1 MREHFRILVVDDE
14 VSIRK
19 RCIRLLSR
27 QGYQVMGAS
36 DSTAAL
42 DLIEKKGH
50 LFDLL
55 LVDIR
60 MPGMDGITL
69 MGKVKTVSPALEII
83 IMTGYATVETAVKA
97 MKYGAYD
104 YLSKPFDADEL
115 LHVVDKVHEKKTLQ
129 EEIEDLRN
137 QLKDSRE
144 RSFVFGSSV
153 AMNRVMNAIEKIA
166 PIDCNLLIYGESGTG
181 KELAA
186 KAIHDRSG
194 RRAKPFVVADCAAL
208 SAGILESEL
217 FGHVK
222 GAFTGA
228 HTDRKGFFEKA
239 HRGTLFLDEVS
250 EIPMDLQGK
259 LLRAVQEQTVV
270 RLGSV
275 EPVKVDVRII
285 AATNRDLEKRV
296 KENAFRPDLFFRLNV
311 VALTMPPLRERC
323 EDIPVLAAH
332 FLKYYT
338 ARLNLDQRLRIPDE
352 ILNMM
357 CAYDWP
363 GNVRELENAVQR
375 AAVLADNGTIRI
387 DHILPSGPM
396 KTGFPDVQGDQGI
409 TFQEMRRKMVD
420 DFTRQ
425 YLARCLALNE
435 GNITKT
441 AQAMNMRRTSLQ
453 RLMKQFGM
461 SGKSFKSL

>member
-1 MREHFRILVVDDE
+1 MKEHFRILVVDDE

-42 DLIEKKGH
+42 DLIEKNGH

-166 PIDCNLLIYGESGTG
+166 PVDCNLLIYGESGTG

-194 RRAKPFVVADCAAL
+194 RRDQPFVVADCAAL

-239 HRGTLFLDEVS
+239 HKGTLFLDEVS

-259 LLRAVQEQTVV
+259 LLRAVQEQTIV

-275 EPVKVDVRII
+275 EPVKVNVRII
-285 AATNRDLEKRV
+285 AATNRDLEERV
-296 KENAFRPDLFFRLNV
+296 KENAFRQDLFFRLNV
-311 VALTMPPLRERC
+311 VALIMPPLRERC
-323 EDIPVLAAH
+323 EDIPVLAGH

-338 ARLNLDQRLRIPDE
+338 ARLNLDQRLHIPDE
-352 ILNMM
+352 ILSMM

-375 AAVLADNGTIRI
+375 AAVLAENGNIRI
-387 DHILPSGPM
+387 EHILPSGLM
-396 KTGFPDVQGDQGI
+396 KAGFPHVQADQEI
-409 TFQEMRRKMVD
+409 TFQEMRRKIVD

-453 RLMKQFGM
+453 RLMKQFGIC
-461 SGKSFKSL
+461 GKSFKRA